1 MSKSK
6 RERKELVNKANP
18 LSVKRQIELLELSRS
33 SYYYQPKGESE
44 LNLQLMR
51 KIDEEHLE
59 KPWLGVPRITE
70 WIRKDVGIQV
80 NPKRI
85 ERLFKLLEISAIYP
99 KPRTSKMSKGEHH
112 KVYPYLLRNKVI
124 HYPNQVWAM
133 DITYVPTRGGFLY
146 LNAIIDVHSRY
157 IVGWSLSNTMTAEW
171 CRNTLQ
177 EAIEKYGEP
186 EVVNTDQ
193 GSQFTSKEFC
203 QYLEERY
210 PTMQISMDGRGRAID
225 NIFIERFWRS
235 AKYEHIYLN
244 PSEDGLTCYK
254 GISDYM
260 SYYNQSRRHQSL
272 GYETPGNIYF
282 KDIKSIA

>member
-1 MSKSK
+1 
-6 RERKELVNKANP
+6 
-18 LSVKRQIELLELSRS
+18 
-33 SYYYQPKGESE
+33 
-44 LNLQLMR
+44 MR

-85 ERLFKLLEISAIYP
+85 ERLLKLLEISAIYP
-99 KPRTSKMSKGEHH
+99 KPRTFKMSKGEG
-112 KVYPYLLRNKVI
+112 YMG
-124 HYPNQVWAM
+124 AM
-133 DITYVPTRGGFLY
+133 DITNVPTRGGFLY
-146 LNAIIDVHSRY
+146 LNAIIDVYSRY

-171 CRNTLQ
+171 CRNTLK

-186 EVVNTDQ
+186 EIVNTDQ

-282 KDIKSIA
+282 KDIKSIE